1 MIFYVNFCIFIFKY
15 CLYAVIHAYIYIID
29 YRYLRIKW
37 MKLVLIICPVNP
49 GQVGLSGRYHFKTFS
64 IFKNTNKQLFLDVLF
79 GILREIVSRRN
90 DMKLIVTSATMDA
103 QKFADF
109 FGGVPVYK
117 IPGEYRD

>member
-1 MIFYVNFCIFIFKY
+1 
-15 CLYAVIHAYIYIID
+15 
-29 YRYLRIKW
+29 
-37 MKLVLIICPVNP
+37 MKLVLIICLLNP
-49 GQVGLSGRYHFKTFS
+49 GQITVKWVSKR
-64 IFKNTNKQLFLDVLF
+64 FLDVLF

-117 IPGEYRD
+117 IPGELFGHLGLF

>member
-1 MIFYVNFCIFIFKY
+1 MRIESSF
-15 CLYAVIHAYIYIID
+15 D
-29 YRYLRIKW
+29 Y
-37 MKLVLIICPVNP
+37 
-49 GQVGLSGRYHFKTFS
+49 LSAKSRASLPDRRFS
-64 IFKNTNKQLFLDVLF
+64 KRFLDVLF

-117 IPGEYRD
+117 IPGEFVRRPSFGVVLGHVAQGFD